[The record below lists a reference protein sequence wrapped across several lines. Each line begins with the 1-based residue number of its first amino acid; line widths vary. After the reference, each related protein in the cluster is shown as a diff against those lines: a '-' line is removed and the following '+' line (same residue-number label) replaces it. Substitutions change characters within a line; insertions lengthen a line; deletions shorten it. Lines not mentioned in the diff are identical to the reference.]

1 MISMNKAQQQRGIT
15 RKEMSV
21 KIHMYSFQSEEV
33 DIRLEILSNW
43 GHASR
48 VGLTEIQLLQSS
60 GALLPVPSTGVTAR
74 SAQAQSGPPS
84 VLFNGKAKV
93 RGRYK
98 PWSVK
103 KKKKL
108 GMGGHWRVEMAC

>member
-1 MISMNKAQQQRGIT
+1 MDL
-15 RKEMSV
+15 
-21 KIHMYSFQSEEV
+21 FQLEDV

-60 GALLPVPSTGVTAR
+60 GALLPVPTSGVSVRGAH
-74 SAQAQSGPPS
+74 AQSGPPS

-93 RGRYK
+93 RGSTGYGPFFLFVNGGIRTIK
-98 PWSVK
+98 F
-103 KKKKL
+103 L
-108 GMGGHWRVEMAC
+108 GCLLCVCW